1 MIMFKE
7 NTLYAMFVE
16 KANSLAVQLS
26 ENTLKGTTVVKN
38 ILAKH
43 VQANLLLVDCCWIIQ
58 DMFMGR
64 KLNVTVAVTNIF
76 PNKPT

>member
-38 ILAKH
+38 ILATH
-43 VQANLLLVDCCWIIQ
+43 VQANLLLVDCC
-58 DMFMGR
+58 
-64 KLNVTVAVTNIF
+64 
-76 PNKPT
+76 

>member
-1 MIMFKE
+1 MIMFKD

-43 VQANLLLVDCCWIIQ
+43 VLLGL
-58 DMFMGR
+58 GPR
-64 KLNVTVAVTNIF
+64 KTNAW
-76 PNKPT
+76 